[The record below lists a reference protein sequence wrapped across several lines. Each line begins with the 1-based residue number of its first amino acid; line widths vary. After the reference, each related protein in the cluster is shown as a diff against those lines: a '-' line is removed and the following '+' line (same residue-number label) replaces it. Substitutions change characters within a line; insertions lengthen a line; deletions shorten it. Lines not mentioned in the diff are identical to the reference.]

1 MGRTGHTSAKQ
12 QGAGGA
18 LVKATSG
25 AKARAASQPYYN
37 PNLAPVDSKS
47 DWAMGVAHAHAS
59 DKAAYEG
66 RIEMLNMQLAA
77 VGVALA
83 KHAGQGAVDKAKREG
98 AANYDMTQSI
108 KGSSQPADELADYGD
123 AVEPAVEPAGKPGR
137 AARERG
143 VGGRPAGFAANNAY
157 ILFVMD
163 FQKEVKEDEALR
175 KVMMD
180 RYKWDGLAWSQGGKK
195 GESIV
200 TIMHVQSGEWAR
212 LKAATD
218 DASKARADKYNEQ
231 AAAIKK
237 EVNAAFEKYKEL
249 LRTDPDKA
257 AAFQKERAEK
267 LKESDAVAA

>member
-1 MGRTGHTSAKQ
+1 MGRTAHTSAKQ

-18 LVKATSG
+18 IVKVTSG
-25 AKARAASQPYYN
+25 AQARAASQPYYN

-83 KHAGQGAVDKAKREG
+83 KHAGQAAVDEAKREG
-98 AANYDMTQSI
+98 QANYNMTQSI
-108 KGSSQPADELADYGD
+108 KGGSQPEVELADYGD
-123 AVEPAVEPAGKPGR
+123 AVEPAGKPGKPSKDK
-137 AARERG
+137 G

-163 FQKEVKEDEALR
+163 FQKEVREDEDMR

-200 TIMHVQSGEWAR
+200 TIMNVQSGEWGR

-218 DASKARADKYNEQ
+218 AESKARVDKYKER
-231 AAAIKK
+231 AAAIKE

-249 LRTDPDKA
+249 LRADPDKA